1 MPEGKDEMSD
11 EKELTPEE
19 LKAELEKVQDA
30 LKRANAESADRR
42 KQLEK
47 IATEKAEKDKA
58 TLSDTE
64 KLQSEIKAIKAD
76 HNDLTVQLKAE
87 RIRIAIITEATAAG
101 FANPEHAFALI
112 DKSEVKITDGT
123 VSGFEKSLKAL
134 VESGALAM
142 KDQRRGDSL
151 GTPTGKGKP
160 ATGADQ
166 QEAPIVR
173 F

>member
-1 MPEGKDEMSD
+1 MSD
-11 EKELTPEE
+11 DKELTPEE
-19 LKAELEKVQDA
+19 LQAELDKVRDA

-42 KQLEK
+42 KKLGDIE
-47 IATEKAEKDKA
+47 AWKAAQDKA
-58 TLSDTE
+58 TLSETE
-64 KLQSEIKAIKAD
+64 KLQSEIKAGKDA
-76 HNDLTVQLKAE
+76 HEALASELKAE

-101 FANPEHAFALI
+101 FANPEHAFALV
-112 DKSEVKITDGT
+112 DKSEVEITDGT
-123 VSGFEKSLKAL
+123 VSGFEKSLRAL

-142 KDQRRGDSL
+142 KDQKRSDGL
-151 GTPTGKGKP
+151 GTPLGKGKP